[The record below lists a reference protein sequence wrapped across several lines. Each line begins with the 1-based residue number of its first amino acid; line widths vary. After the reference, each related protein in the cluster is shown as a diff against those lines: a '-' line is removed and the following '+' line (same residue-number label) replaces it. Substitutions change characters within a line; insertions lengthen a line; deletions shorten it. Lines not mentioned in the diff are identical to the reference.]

1 MSYKIWMT
9 HYLGTWH
16 FLSTMQIYL
25 KSMNSLSR
33 AESTAILNLAWRWN
47 AGRCGRKK
55 AGGHQG
61 FAIRHGQPCYSTP
74 SPMEWHFIHLQDP
87 KKDLPLSPWTV
98 TRMIL
103 PNIGIRLPFRDR
115 QHSEIWPLPYHQRL
129 DTMQLKMRKALCSVS
144 SHPPAFVFPFLSQ
157 QHVLLW
163 ALVTKA
169 ITVVFFISPTSTLRA
184 HQSALLSLLRHK
196 KCPWLLVMLV
206 SSLHPSQ
213 LGSWRGSLLNVQQ
226 TTRLRPFKYP
236 MEGTL
241 VIWGDKSYGTHT
253 TSLKTPNGVLAW
265 SN

>member
-33 AESTAILNLAWRWN
+33 AESIAILNLAWRWN
-47 AGRCGRKK
+47 AGRSGRKK

-74 SPMEWHFIHLQDP
+74 SPMEWHLIHLQDP

-103 PNIGIRLPFRDR
+103 PNMGICPPFRDR

-144 SHPPAFVFPFLSQ
+144 SHPPAFVFQFLSQ
-157 QHVLLW
+157 QHVLLFLHFTNIHTQGIPICP
-163 ALVTKA
+163 A
-169 ITVVFFISPTSTLRA
+169 
-184 HQSALLSLLRHK
+184 QSSEAQKMSLIAGDAGEQPSSFSAGKLEGLFV
-196 KCPWLLVMLV
+196 KCPADHASAPL
-206 SSLHPSQ
+206 
-213 LGSWRGSLLNVQQ
+213 
-226 TTRLRPFKYP
+226 
-236 MEGTL
+236 
-241 VIWGDKSYGTHT
+241 
-253 TSLKTPNGVLAW
+253 
-265 SN
+265 